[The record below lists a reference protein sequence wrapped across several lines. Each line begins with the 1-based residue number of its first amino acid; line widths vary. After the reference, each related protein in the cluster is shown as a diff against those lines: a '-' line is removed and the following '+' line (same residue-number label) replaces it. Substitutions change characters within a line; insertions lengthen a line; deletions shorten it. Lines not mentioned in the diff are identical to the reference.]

1 MKLRYYGHSCF
12 SVEAGGKTLL
22 FDPFISDNEL
32 ARGIDPALVPADYV
46 LISHGHF
53 DHIADAEA
61 IARRTGA
68 GVVANYEIAT
78 WLGDR
83 GLGRLHPMNHGGSRR
98 FEFGRVKLVAAVHS
112 STLPDGSSGGNP
124 GGFVVETGEGT
135 FYYSGDTALT
145 LDMRLVGESFRLS
158 FAVLPIGDV
167 FTMGVEDAI
176 KAAGFIGC
184 TQVLGVHY
192 DTFPPIR
199 IDHAEACARFRAAG
213 MELHLLAPGQTHD
226 FAPM

>member
-1 MKLRYYGHSCF
+1 
-12 SVEAGGKTLL
+12 VT
-22 FDPFISDNEL
+22 
-32 ARGIDPALVPADYV
+32 
-46 LISHGHF
+46 
-53 DHIADAEA
+53 
-61 IARRTGA
+61 
-68 GVVANYEIAT
+68 
-78 WLGDR
+78 
-83 GLGRLHPMNHGGSRR
+83 
-98 FEFGRVKLVAAVHS
+98 AVHS

-145 LDMRLVGESFRLS
+145 LDMRLVGEGFRLS

-192 DTFPPIR
+192 DTFPPIQV
-199 IDHAEACARFRAAG
+199 DHAEACARFRAAG
-213 MELHLLAPGQTHD
+213 LELYLLAPGQTHD
-226 FAPM
+226 FAPV